1 MDDVIVLIT
10 DGEPV
15 GMWNIKQLA
24 MDYAQDLK
32 NRNILIVAAGVGK
45 KSEQQEFQDVLA
57 NLATSEDFVVKA
69 QFDKLDSILDKLIS
83 KSCIKPGRCFFA
95 IVSFLGVKQTL
106 YFLGLVRIIS
116 YVNLVGNGYFAGLR
130 A

>member
-15 GMWNIKQLA
+15 GEWNTKLLA

-32 NRNILIVAAGVGK
+32 NRNILIVAAGVGE

-69 QFDKLDSILDKLIS
+69 QFDKLDDILDKLVA

-95 IVSFLGVKQTL
+95 IVSFLVDLAK
-106 YFLGLVRIIS
+106 VEI
-116 YVNLVGNGYFAGLR
+116 
-130 A
+130 